1 LIDRFPVT
9 VGNFKNK
16 FMREPF
22 EINLMEELTLKGITQ
37 FYAFVEER
45 AKVDPSLE
53 NCYSRCRSW
62 KNLSLSLALS
72 DTELLSPDL
81 NP

>member
-1 LIDRFPVT
+1 MT

-45 AKVDPSLE
+45 AKVAHRESE
-53 NCYSRCRSW
+53 R
-62 KNLSLSLALS
+62 
-72 DTELLSPDL
+72 
-81 NP
+81 